1 MRNQVQL
8 IGNIGIDP
16 EITNYESGAKKVRFT
31 LATNEY
37 YTDKSGNK
45 KTKTFWHNIYAWG
58 PTANYIAKSA
68 KKGTQ
73 LALTGKLVT
82 RKYLSKTGLS
92 RTYTSI
98 EAKNVVALN

>member
-1 MRNQVQL
+1 MKNKVQL
-8 IGNIGIDP
+8 IGNMGIDP
-16 EITNYESGAKKVRFT
+16 EITNFQNGKKKVRFT
-31 LATNEY
+31 LATKEPY
-37 YTDKSGNK
+37 FDRSGEK
-45 KTKTFWHNIYAWG
+45 KTKTIWHSIIAWG
-58 PTANYIAKSA
+58 STANYVAKSA

-82 RKYLSKTGLS
+82 YQYFSKNGQQ